1 MGFIGF
7 NPNAMTSIVFPLI
20 TIGFLAG
27 LAQPSHIHSE
37 KLALL
42 KAKSFAE
49 ERALLL
55 PKGQWE
61 LHSTPAEWGQIGHY
75 TTGRVAKQYLD
86 PAAWARIQ
94 EILDGDSFEEATVY
108 MDDVRSDDAYDSYAD
123 WHWVTI
129 PDGMTYDQTEKNPN
143 GDILAGIRQLTA
155 ELKAGGLAPELEREK
170 LKFLMHLIGDIHM
183 PLHVGTGEDMG
194 GNQARVTWF
203 NETSNLHRVWDS
215 DMINSRQMSYSELAE
230 ALGSVDASTI
240 SQWQAATPEEWA
252 MESMSYRDQV
262 YDLPEDN
269 RLGYEY
275 RYKNF
280 DWFNFGCF
288 KLAFEWLE
296 YSTKFTL
303 VKSHSL

>member
-7 NPNAMTSIVFPLI
+7 NPNAMNSIVFPLI

-27 LAQPSHIHSE
+27 LAQPGHIHSE
-37 KLALL
+37 KLDLL
-42 KAKSFAE
+42 KAQSFAE

-129 PDGMTYDQTEKNPN
+129 PDGMTYEQTEKNPN

-155 ELKAGGLAPELEREK
+155 ELKAGGLTPELEREK

-280 DWFNFGCF
+280 D
-288 KLAFEWLE
+288 
-296 YSTKFTL
+296 L
-303 VKSHSL
+303 VRLRLLQAGIRMAGVLNEIYAR

>member
-1 MGFIGF
+1 MGFIG
-7 NPNAMTSIVFPLI
+7 PSLRAMNFIYFMLVLFGLLAVHDEPVLGPVELDPTQLEHSPSI
-20 TIGFLAG
+20 
-27 LAQPSHIHSE
+27 SE
-37 KLALL
+37 EW
-42 KAKSFAE
+42 S
-49 ERALLL
+49 
-55 PKGQWE
+55 QI
-61 LHSTPAEWGQIGHY
+61 EWGQIGHY

-94 EILDGDSFEEATVY
+94 EILAGDSFEEATVY
-108 MDDVRSDDAYDSYAD
+108 MDDVLSDDAYDSYGD

-155 ELKAGGLAPELEREK
+155 ELKEGGLSQDQEREK

-194 GNQARVTWF
+194 GNQVRVTWF
-203 NETSNLHRVWDS
+203 RETSNLHRVWDS

-230 ALGSVDASTI
+230 ALGSVDATTI
-240 SQWQAATPEEWA
+240 AEWQAATPEEWA
-252 MESMSYRDQV
+252 MESASYRDQV
-262 YDLPEDN
+262 YDLPVDN

-280 DWFNFGCF
+280 D
-288 KLAFEWLE
+288 
-296 YSTKFTL
+296 L
-303 VKSHSL
+303 VRLRLLQAGIRMAGVLNEIYT

>member
-7 NPNAMTSIVFPLI
+7 NSNATAMNSIVLPFI
-20 TIGFLAG
+20 TLGFLAG
-27 LAQPSHIHSE
+27 LAQPVS
-37 KLALL
+37 
-42 KAKSFAE
+42 
-49 ERALLL
+49 ERALPIFTDESPLHAATVDL
-55 PKGQWE
+55 E
-61 LHSTPAEWGQIGHY
+61 LHVATAGMPLHVATAEWGQIGHY
-75 TTGRVAKQYLD
+75 TTGRVAKEYLD

-155 ELKAGGLAPELEREK
+155 ELKAGGLTPELEREK

-194 GNQARVTWF
+194 GNQVRVTWF
-203 NETSNLHRVWDS
+203 RETSNLHRVWDS

-240 SQWQAATPEEWA
+240 AQWQAATPEDWA

-262 YDLPEDN
+262 YDIPEDN

-280 DWFNFGCF
+280 D
-288 KLAFEWLE
+288 
-296 YSTKFTL
+296 L
-303 VKSHSL
+303 VRLRLLQAGIRMAGVLNEIYAR